1 MKIID
6 LAAIEA
12 RSANPTPAGL
22 GFDLTKEMHK
32 AAAKALKPLEAR
44 LRAYVATKATMQ
56 SKIDRWAPETFEA
69 KMQEITTAA
78 QSGDEAAA
86 EQIEGGN
93 VPTRQTFD
101 RMAGMAYAE
110 MDAHERANYVLF
122 QEAAAVVADP
132 MRQVV
137 ARGQAVLD
145 ATLKGLGVSPFELR
159 GASNAVDFMVLNLE
173 RAGRG
178 ETADLQTFWDTLGW
192 S

>member
-1 MKIID
+1 MRIID

-12 RSANPTPAGL
+12 RTANPTPAGL

-44 LRAYVATKATMQ
+44 LRAYVATKATIQ
-56 SKIDRWAPETFEA
+56 SKIDRWCPQAFDA
-69 KMQEITTAA
+69 KMSEVTTAA
-78 QSGDEAAA
+78 MAGDDEAAD
-86 EQIEGGN
+86 QIEGGN

-110 MDAHERANYVLF
+110 MDAHERAHYPLF
-122 QEAAAVVADP
+122 REAAGLIAEP

-159 GASNAVDFMVLNLE
+159 GASNAVDYMVANLE

>member
-1 MKIID
+1 MKIVD

-12 RSANPTPAGL
+12 RTANPTAAGL

-32 AAAKALKPLEAR
+32 AAAKALKPLESR
-44 LRAYVATKATMQ
+44 LRAYVANKATIQ

-86 EQIEGGN
+86 EQIEAGN

-110 MDAHERANYVLF
+110 MDAHERAHYPLF
-122 QEAAAVVADP
+122 REAAGLIAEP

-159 GASNAVDFMVLNLE
+159 GASNAVDYMVSNLE
-173 RAGRG
+173 HAGRG
-178 ETADLQTFWDTLGW
+178 ETADLAPFWETLGW